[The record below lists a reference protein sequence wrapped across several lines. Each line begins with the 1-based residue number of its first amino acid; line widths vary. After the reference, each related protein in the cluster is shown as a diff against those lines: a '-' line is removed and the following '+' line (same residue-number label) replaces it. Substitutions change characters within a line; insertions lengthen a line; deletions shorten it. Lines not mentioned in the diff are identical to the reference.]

1 MIVTARTER
10 DWLAL
15 AEFLRTYALVTPT
28 QDMQCVGWVSEG
40 KLVIVVGLQGF
51 LGKVCQIH
59 LAFAPGWHYSPRSML
74 REVFRHAFITAGREM
89 LVGIVN
95 SKNEK
100 ALRMDAHLGFREL
113 YRLPGM
119 HDDGGDL
126 VLIGMTKDNCRYLDD
141 KWRRGESD
149 VQTVH

>member
-1 MIVTARTER
+1 MVTAKNEH

-15 AEFLRTYALVTPT
+15 AEFLRRYAFVTPS

-59 LAFAPGWHYSPRSML
+59 LAFAPGWHYSPRTML
-74 REVFRHAFITAGREM
+74 REVFHHAFVTAGREM

-100 ALRMDAHLGFREL
+100 AMRMDAHLGFREL
-113 YRLPGM
+113 IRLPGM

-126 VLIGMTKDNCRYLDD
+126 VLLGMSKDNCRYLDER
-141 KWRRGESD
+141 WRGEQD
-149 VQTVH
+149 GLATVH